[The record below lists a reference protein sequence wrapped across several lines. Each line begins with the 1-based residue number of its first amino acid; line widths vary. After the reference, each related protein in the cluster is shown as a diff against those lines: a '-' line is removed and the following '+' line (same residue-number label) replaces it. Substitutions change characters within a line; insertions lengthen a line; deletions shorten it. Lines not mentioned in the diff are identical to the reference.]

1 MPRKSFG
8 NGRLY
13 SSTALFILKEGLHKD
28 HIQHIEA
35 ALVER
40 ATRNKRCLLNND
52 VTPKKPSL
60 PESVL
65 FEAQDLL
72 NDIYHVVP
80 LLGISAFE
88 MVVADANGSKTESL
102 IISSKGIRTTGF
114 VSNSCIGLRDSLV
127 QQGVLNNVSDP
138 WIFTQDY
145 TFESPSMAASA
156 VLGRSANGRIEWRTK
171 DGITLKQIQEAD

>member
-13 SSTALFILKEGLHKD
+13 SSTALFILKEGLHKG

-52 VTPKKPSL
+52 VAPKKPSL

-72 NDIYHVVP
+72 NE
-80 LLGISAFE
+80 A
-88 MVVADANGSKTESL
+88 
-102 IISSKGIRTTGF
+102 R
-114 VSNSCIGLRDSLV
+114 
-127 QQGVLNNVSDP
+127 
-138 WIFTQDY
+138 
-145 TFESPSMAASA
+145 
-156 VLGRSANGRIEWRTK
+156 
-171 DGITLKQIQEAD
+171 LKWL